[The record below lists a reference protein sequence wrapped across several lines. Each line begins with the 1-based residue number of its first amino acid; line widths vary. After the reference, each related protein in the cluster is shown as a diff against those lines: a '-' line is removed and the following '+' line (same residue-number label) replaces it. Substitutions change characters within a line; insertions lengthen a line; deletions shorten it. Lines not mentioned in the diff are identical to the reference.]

1 MAKSKS
7 GATSLA
13 HLHQSS
19 QPISAEQAYKNEQE
33 EGYSQVALGE
43 ASKKAQESEWV
54 IFKLVNTK
62 RKGRVYIDCINDT
75 WNPATGKVER
85 MRLLA
90 GTDKIWVKDQKD
102 LTEDYIRNNRRS
114 LVFEGKICRIPKFD
128 ETAIEFLRLSSHCI
142 DNPNRKSGS
151 KTEFFEWNPVKQAEA
166 AAKKQMLKIEAMKK
180 AFSVDDEHMK
190 KHALYLGIS
199 PIDEVGLSK
208 PIEAMRNEY
217 AMKADLNPK
226 AFMDSFSSPLVE
238 ISFLVKK
245 ALNQAK
251 IDIGRERNKAYWA
264 TGKFICSILGHQKP
278 IDALIE
284 LASSNTAE
292 GKEFL
297 TELKLATQ
305 SA

>member
-1 MAKSKS
+1 MGRKPNNT

-13 HLHQSS
+13 HIQHSS
-19 QPISAEQAYKNEQE
+19 QPVSAEQAYKDEQE
-33 EGYSQVALGE
+33 QGYSNVALSGAKE
-43 ASKKAQESEWV
+43 QTSEWV

-62 RKGRVYIDCINDT
+62 KRGRVYIDCINDT
-75 WNPATGKVER
+75 WNPDTKKVER
-85 MRLLA
+85 MRLLSGEQA
-90 GTDKIWVKDQKD
+90 IWVKDQKH
-102 LTEDYIRNNRRS
+102 LTEDYIRNNRRTMI
-114 LVFEGKICRIPKFD
+114 FEGKICRVPSYD
-128 ETAIEFLRLSSHCI
+128 TAAIEFLRLSSHCI
-142 DNPNRKSGS
+142 DNPNRKTGS
-151 KTEFFEWNPVKQAEA
+151 KTEFFEWNPVKQAQE

-199 PIDEVGLSK
+199 PIDEVGLPK

-217 AMKADLNPK
+217 AMKADLDPK
-226 AFMDSFSSPLVE
+226 GFMESFESPLVE

-251 IDIGRERNKAYWA
+251 IDVGRERNKAYWA
-264 TGKFICSILGHQKP
+264 TGKFICSIMPHQKP
-278 IDALIE
+278 IDSLVE

-292 GKEFL
+292 GREFL
-297 TELKLATQ
+297 NELKLATQ

>member
-1 MAKSKS
+1 MAKSKH
-7 GATSLA
+7 GAISTAHINESSRSLD
-13 HLHQSS
+13 
-19 QPISAEQAYKNEQE
+19 AEQLYRQEQE
-33 EGYSQVALGE
+33 EGYSQVALGA
-43 ASKKAQESEWV
+43 ASAASSESEWV
-54 IFKLVNTK
+54 VFKLVNTK
-62 RKGRVYIDCINDT
+62 KKGRVYIDYINDT
-75 WNPATGKVER
+75 FNPETGKVER
-85 MRLLA
+85 MRLLT
-90 GTDKIWVKDQKD
+90 GIDKIWLKDQKEVTKEYD
-102 LTEDYIRNNRRS
+102 NANRRS
-114 LVFEGKICRIPKFD
+114 LVFEGKICRLPSWDK
-128 ETAIEFLRLSSHCI
+128 TAIEFLRNSSHCI
-142 DNPNRKSGS
+142 DNPSRKSGS
-151 KTEFFEWNPVKQAEA
+151 KTEFFEWNPAKQAEA
-166 AAKKQMLKIEAMKK
+166 AKQKQMLKIEAMKK

-199 PIDEVGLSK
+199 PIDEVGLQK
-208 PIEAMRNEY
+208 TIDAIRNEY

-264 TGKFICSILGHQKP
+264 TGKFICSILGHQTP